1 MSNETNTQLLEL
13 AQEHLDFW
21 EGTVW
26 AKVIRKMIDE
36 LDYEQLEE
44 ILIKSATA
52 MAEDYEIEL

>member
-21 EGTVW
+21 KGTVW
-26 AKVIRKMIDE
+26 AKVIRKIIDK
-36 LDYEQLEE
+36 LNYKQLKK

-52 MAEDYEIEL
+52 MAQENL